1 MSEKWTT
8 ANGWEEFKMRYFF
21 NVELSGTGNTP
32 EEAWENA
39 VEGFD
44 LDPGYPAEVT
54 ATEEDEGD
62 EEEKGDE
69 EDEGDE
75 EEKDEL

>member
-1 MSEKWTT
+1 
-8 ANGWEEFKMRYFF
+8 MRYFF

-62 EEEKGDE
+62 EEEK
-69 EDEGDE
+69 
-75 EEKDEL
+75 DEL